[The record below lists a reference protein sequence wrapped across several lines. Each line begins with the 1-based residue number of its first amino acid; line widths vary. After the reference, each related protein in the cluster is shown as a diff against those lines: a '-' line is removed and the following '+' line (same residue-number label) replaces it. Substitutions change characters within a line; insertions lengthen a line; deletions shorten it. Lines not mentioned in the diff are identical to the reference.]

1 MLLIPPASRSNANPP
16 SEHRVTRR
24 VLFYTLFSLLLIVLN
39 STVVKF
45 LAFSSIVP
53 DILLIW
59 IVYVAIRE
67 GQIAATTAGFLIGL
81 AENLMGTT
89 NGVLGLAA
97 LAKTF
102 AGFTAGYFFNENK
115 IEATLGGYLFII
127 IVGTASMVHNIV
139 YFIIFL
145 QGSGLSWM
153 QSLLYYGVPTTAYTA
168 VVALIPMFVFARK
181 YSS

>member
-1 MLLIPPASRSNANPP
+1 M
-16 SEHRVTRR
+16 TRR
-24 VLFYTLFSLLLIVLN
+24 ILFYSLLSLLFIVID
-39 STVVKF
+39 STLVKF
-45 LAFSSIVP
+45 LTIANIIP
-53 DILLIW
+53 DILIIW

-67 GQIAATTAGFLIGL
+67 GQIAGTTAGFLIGL
-81 AENLMGTT
+81 TMNLMGTT
-89 NGVLGLAA
+89 NGIMGIAA

-115 IEATLGGYLFII
+115 IYGTLGGYQFIV
-127 IVGTASMVHNIV
+127 IVGVASMVHNII

-153 QSLLYYGVPTTAYTA
+153 QSVLYYGVPTTLYTA
-168 VVALIPMFVFARK
+168 AVTLLPMFAFARK